1 MLSIHMVLNFSSF
14 SCLSGVGVFD
24 IAVDESI
31 ALCLQ
36 QNQTV
41 TLQADNLT
49 NRFHAGLRSDKGLAI
64 FGCYFA
70 FK

>member
-1 MLSIHMVLNFSSF
+1 MVLNFGSF

-36 QNQTV
+36 LSQTV

-49 NRFHAGLRSDKGLAI
+49 NWFPAGLKYDTGLAV
-64 FGCYFA
+64 FG
-70 FK
+70 